1 MAHSII
7 KADSQEITIQ
17 TDQLNPTATESKA
30 LQYTEWTWYDIAVAL
45 REIGYDPTPNEKER
59 ICRAIFNKKLNY
71 LKGRA

>member
-1 MAHSII
+1 MSNII
-7 KADSQEITIQ
+7 KADNQEITIATQ
-17 TDQLNPTATESKA
+17 SLTPSPTEQKA